1 MPELPDILVYVEAL
15 ERLLANQTMG
25 KVIVK
30 SPFVVRTFEPDISE
44 VNQQKLQSF
53 SRSGKR
59 IIWHFENSMCLVI
72 HLMIAGRFHWKSKPM
87 LPKGKNDL
95 AAFQFEHGTMM
106 LTEASKKK
114 RASIHVVQQSQLEQ
128 FDRGGLDVLNC
139 SLEQFSDVLQRENR
153 TLKRALTSPDKFD
166 GIGNAYS
173 DEILLQAGLSPL
185 KRTQQLKDE
194 EIERLFEN
202 SKSQLTF
209 WTELLRNQTGNKFPE
224 RVTSISQRNGGSRKI
239 QTTLSQLRDANS
251 AHRVCGKRMQLLSK
265 VPNRRKNTCRS
276 ITFATPQRRMAKNH
290 RRVGD
295 VTRAQKR
302 FAFRKMIR

>member
-15 ERLLANQTMG
+15 DRLLSDQMMS

-30 SPFVVRTFEPDISE
+30 SPFVVRTFDPDISE
-44 VNQQKLQSF
+44 LNQQKLQSF
-53 SRSGKR
+53 TRSGKR
-59 IIWHFENSMCLVI
+59 IIWQFENSLCLVI

-114 RASIHVVQQSQLEQ
+114 RASIHVVQQSQISQ

-139 SLEQFSDVLQRENR
+139 DLDQFQTVLQRENR

-173 DEILLQAGLSPL
+173 DEILLHAGLSPL
-185 KRTQQLKDE
+185 KRTLQLKEE
-194 EIERLFEN
+194 EIKRLFEN
-202 SKSQLTF
+202 TRTQLTF
-209 WTELLRNQTGNKFPE
+209 WTDLLRNQTGTNFPE
-224 RVTSISQRNGGSRKI
+224 KVT
-239 QTTLSQLRDANS
+239 
-251 AHRVCGKRMQLLSK
+251 
-265 VPNRRKNTCRS
+265 
-276 ITFATPQRRMAKNH
+276 
-290 RRVGD
+290 
-295 VTRAQKR
+295 
-302 FAFRKMIR
+302 AFRKEMAAHGKFKQPCPICQTPIQRIVYAENECNYCPKCQTGGKILADRSLSRLLKDEWPKTIEELEM